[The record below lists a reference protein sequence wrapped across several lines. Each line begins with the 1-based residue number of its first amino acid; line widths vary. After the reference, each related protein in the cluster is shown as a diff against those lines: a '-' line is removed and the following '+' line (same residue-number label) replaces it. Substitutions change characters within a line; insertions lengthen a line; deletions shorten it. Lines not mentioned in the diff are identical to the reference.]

1 MSADSPMS
9 GYGPAAFQGEGESAG
24 DALTQLRVL
33 TAVLQEACLRAGLTL
48 ATAESCTGGLI
59 GHAITE
65 HAGSSAYYLGG
76 AVTYADRAKT
86 DLLGVPASALQAH
99 GAVSAQVAAAMA
111 EGACRRFGADVGLA
125 VTGIAGPGGGTESKP
140 VGLAYVAVA
149 GVAGA
154 EVRRHQWHGD
164 RGENKVRS
172 AEAAV
177 RLVLER
183 LGVEP
188 GA

>member
-1 MSADSPMS
+1 MSAYSPLF
-9 GYGPAAFQGEGESAG
+9 GHGPETPEGEGG
-24 DALTQLRVL
+24 GTDDALTQLREL
-33 TAVLQEACLRAGLTL
+33 TAVLQEACLGARLTL

-65 HAGSSAYYLGG
+65 HSGSSAYYLGG
-76 AVTYADRAKT
+76 VVSYADRVKT

-111 EGACRRFGADVGLA
+111 EGACRRFGADLGLA
-125 VTGIAGPGGGTESKP
+125 VTGIAGPDGGTESKP
-140 VGLAYVAVA
+140 VGLVYVAVA
-149 GVAGA
+149 GAAGA

-164 RGENKVRS
+164 RGANKVRS

-183 LGVEP
+183 LGVDP
-188 GA
+188 DA